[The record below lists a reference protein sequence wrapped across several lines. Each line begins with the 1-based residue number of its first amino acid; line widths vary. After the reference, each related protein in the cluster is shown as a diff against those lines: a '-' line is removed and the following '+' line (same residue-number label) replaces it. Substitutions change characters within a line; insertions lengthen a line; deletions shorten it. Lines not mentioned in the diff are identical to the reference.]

1 MKRSEETNVT
11 FTLLALV
18 VDSTKLEIHWNEKFP
33 GIWFEL
39 KPIAK
44 SHLAVHTNA
53 TYIMFPLCFLIKI

>member
-39 KPIAK
+39 KGGIAGPDAPK
-44 SHLAVHTNA
+44 MQAL
-53 TYIMFPLCFLIKI
+53 PKLG

>member
-44 SHLAVHTNA
+44 SHLAVHTNV
-53 TYIMFPLCFLIKI
+53 